1 MKGFIG
7 FISAFISV
15 FTVCTAAVA
24 LFMTYVCDEKG
35 VFWAVRSPDERPFYK
50 TNLFKVGIEKLSSMM
65 KK

>member
-15 FTVCTAAVA
+15 FTACTALLA
-24 LFMTYVCDEKG
+24 LFTPYVCDEKG

-50 TNLFKVGIEKLSSMM
+50 TSLLKIGVEKLSSLM